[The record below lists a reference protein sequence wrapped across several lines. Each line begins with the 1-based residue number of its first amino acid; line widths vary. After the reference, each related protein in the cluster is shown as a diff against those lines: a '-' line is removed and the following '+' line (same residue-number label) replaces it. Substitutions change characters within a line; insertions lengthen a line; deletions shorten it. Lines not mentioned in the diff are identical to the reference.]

1 MDIDLPINRVAAS
14 GLITLDLENYLPK
27 VEVVNFDLSP
37 FLFKNLILKEKDY
50 RQALKELDWSKY
62 EAKVVTVFCTSDAII
77 AKWAFMLAASYLQNV
92 AQAVYFGSPEECK
105 EQLFYDNLN
114 KEDFSNF
121 KDQRVIIK
129 GCSENELPEGA
140 YVSITTKLMPFVKS
154 LMYGEAC
161 SSVPVYKRK

>member
-1 MDIDLPINRVAAS
+1 
-14 GLITLDLENYLPK
+14 
-27 VEVVNFDLSP
+27 
-37 FLFKNLILKEKDY
+37 
-50 RQALKELDWSKY
+50 
-62 EAKVVTVFCTSDAII
+62 
-77 AKWAFMLAASYLQNV
+77 
-92 AQAVYFGSPEECK
+92 YFGSPEECK
-105 EQLFYDNLN
+105 EQLFYENLN